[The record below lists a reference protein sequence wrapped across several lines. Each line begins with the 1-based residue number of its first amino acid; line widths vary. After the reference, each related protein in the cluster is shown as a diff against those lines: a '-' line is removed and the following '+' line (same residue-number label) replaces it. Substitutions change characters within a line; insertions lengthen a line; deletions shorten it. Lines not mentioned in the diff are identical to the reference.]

1 MSAHHNHGKGRGTP
15 AHRLHACPAFYLY
28 GLLGQLTGKLI
39 GGWRGDVVSRTF
51 MHLLLVGLGPSLSH
65 GRAYSELQDAPVSI
79 PKLSYLATNETSQ
92 SGHFFRW
99 SPLATGIAVLF
110 FFLYRYG
117 VNLFRLQLT
126 LKFSLLVSKYMEG
139 ASKPHKK
146 LFDCFNGCD
155 LNPLRYPSPTCSEL
169 IHHKQNIPG
178 THSPSESK
186 IVPGSQGALSPCIL
200 LYSTW
205 FLLEGPPILTKLASP
220 CTKKLHSLS
229 MGLVCLIIWWRA
241 ASILWRR
248 SKTSCINSMKTTKIV
263 SPFSSLFPVSFQRTL
278 TLFNLKRLQ

>member
-1 MSAHHNHGKGRGTP
+1 MRHPDQDTSLSDHHWPPSQQSSSLPYIGTVSTSSGYSLLSNF
-15 AHRLHACPAFYLY
+15 HFWSVNIWREHACSVAVTSAFCDTLY
-28 GLLGQLTGKLI
+28 
-39 GGWRGDVVSRTF
+39 
-51 MHLLLVGLGPSLSH
+51 SL
-65 GRAYSELQDAPVSI
+65 
-79 PKLSYLATNETSQ
+79 
-92 SGHFFRW
+92 
-99 SPLATGIAVLF
+99 
-110 FFLYRYG
+110 
-117 VNLFRLQLT
+117 
-126 LKFSLLVSKYMEG
+126 
-139 ASKPHKK
+139 
-146 LFDCFNGCD
+146 
-155 LNPLRYPSPTCSEL
+155 SEL
-169 IHHKQNIPG
+169 IHHDQNIPG
-178 THSPSESK
+178 IHSPSESK

-229 MGLVCLIIWWRA
+229 IGLVCLIIWWRA